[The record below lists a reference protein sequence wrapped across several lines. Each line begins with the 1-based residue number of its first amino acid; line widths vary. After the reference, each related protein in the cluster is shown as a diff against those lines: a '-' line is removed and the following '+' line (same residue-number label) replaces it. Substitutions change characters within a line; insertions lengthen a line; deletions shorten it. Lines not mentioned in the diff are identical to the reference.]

1 MYIYM
6 YKYTYTYIDTY
17 KQPIKKDAMSLKENK
32 NEYIEKVWRERNEKE
47 NDVIII
53 LKNERNF

>member
-1 MYIYM
+1 
-6 YKYTYTYIDTY
+6 
-17 KQPIKKDAMSLKENK
+17 MSLKENK

-47 NDVIII
+47 NDAIII

>member
-1 MYIYM
+1 
-6 YKYTYTYIDTY
+6 
-17 KQPIKKDAMSLKENK
+17 MSLKESK

-53 LKNERNF
+53 LKK